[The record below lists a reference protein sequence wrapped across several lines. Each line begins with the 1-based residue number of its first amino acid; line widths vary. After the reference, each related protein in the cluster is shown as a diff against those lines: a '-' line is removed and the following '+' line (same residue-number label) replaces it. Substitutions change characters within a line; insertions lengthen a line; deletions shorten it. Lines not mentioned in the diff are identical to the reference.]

1 MHYDLIIMGGAMT
14 GSTLALALSAR
25 SQGRIRIAVLEKQV
39 PHQHLNSGFD
49 ARTIALSHGS
59 CRQFD
64 SIRLPDGQ
72 TLWQQLQPFAT
83 PIKRIHVSDKG
94 HSGIVEFNADEFQ
107 LAQLG
112 AVIEL
117 SRAGDVLLNA
127 MAQYPNID
135 YLAPADIDRIA
146 RSQTGVEISLKN
158 DRTLSA
164 QLLVGADGTQS
175 TAASAAGIQMDLLH
189 AYGQTAIISNIQV
202 QQSHNQRAFE
212 RFTDEGPIA
221 LLPMRDNLMS
231 LVWCVKR
238 PQPLLQLDDQAFLAA
253 LQRRFGWRLG
263 KLQQCGQRAAYPLNL
278 YRASQ
283 HIQSRIALIGNAAQ
297 TLHPIAGQG
306 FNLAIRDVMSLAE
319 ILARQYSVQ
328 QDIGDY
334 HGLQQYQQNRIADQ
348 QQMMRLTDGL
358 LSVFANQ
365 LLPLQI
371 GRNLGLMALSQSA
384 LLRRHFAK
392 PALGWR

>member
-64 SIRLPDGQ
+64 TIRLPGGQ

-127 MAQYPNID
+127 MVQYPNID

-202 QQSHNQRAFE
+202 QQPHNQRAFE

-238 PQPLLQLDDQAFLAA
+238 PQPLLRLDDQAFLAA

-319 ILARQYSVQ
+319 ILARQYSAQ

-348 QQMMRLTDGL
+348 RQMMRLTDGL

>member
-64 SIRLPDGQ
+64 TIRLPDGQ

-117 SRAGDVLLNA
+117 SRAGEVLLNA

-164 QLLVGADGTQS
+164 QLLIGADGTQS

-202 QQSHNQRAFE
+202 QQPHNQRAFE

-231 LVWCVKR
+231 LVWCVKQ
-238 PQPLLQLDDQAFLAA
+238 PQPLLQLGEQAFLAA

-319 ILARQYSVQ
+319 ILARQYSAQ

-348 QQMMRLTDGL
+348 RQMMRLTDGL

-384 LLRRHFAK
+384 LLRQHFAK

>member
-64 SIRLPDGQ
+64 TIRLPDGQ

-94 HSGIVEFNADEFQ
+94 HSGIVEFNVDEFQ

-175 TAASAAGIQMDLLH
+175 TAASSAGIQMDLLH

-202 QQSHNQRAFE
+202 QQPHNQRAFE

-319 ILARQYSVQ
+319 ILARQYSAQ

-348 QQMMRLTDGL
+348 RQMMRLTDGL